1 MAAILTK
8 KPLPNTANFKLTP
21 NSIYQN
27 LEILLFDAQTSGG
40 LVFAT
45 PQNQAQ
51 ELLNELKN
59 EGVTYA
65 QIIGEVLPAD
75 NFPLNIS

>member
-1 MAAILTK
+1 M
-8 KPLPNTANFKLTP
+8 PLHK
-21 NSIYQN
+21 
-27 LEILLFDAQTSGG
+27 
-40 LVFAT
+40 
-45 PQNQAQ
+45 NQAQ

-59 EGVTYA
+59 EGITYA